1 MSHDVVSLELSSF
14 RILNTEYKFVWN
26 LTLCY
31 YVAYIALSIE
41 ARKRRNTDQIRKISS
56 TNM

>member
-31 YVAYIALSIE
+31 YVAWLYSIIHRGSKE
-41 ARKRRNTDQIRKISS
+41 TKHRSDQKNIID
-56 TNM
+56 

>member
-26 LTLCY
+26 LTLYY
-31 YVAYIALSIE
+31 YVAWLYSIIHRGLKE
-41 ARKRRNTDQIRKISS
+41 TKHRSDQKNIID
-56 TNM
+56 